1 MTVRKEKTSDRS
13 LRTLVHTLAG
23 RLLPMSS
30 RNLSRRA
37 LRRYKAG
44 QLRTAISLW
53 TRAANRGDAEAQ
65 HHLGSLYERGEGT
78 IASMIDAL
86 HWYRLAA
93 GQGYALSQER
103 LALLLANGCVQPP
116 GMRDNDP
123 IIHALFPGGL
133 KVDPAPEESLRWAL
147 AAAEQGLPMACVLVG
162 NHYAFGSTDPDY
174 QEAERWYRKAAKLGN
189 AQAQLG
195 LGTLL
200 AGEYLGTP
208 DYVGASRWFL
218 KAAEQGL
225 GTAWFYL
232 GEMHRHGLGCEPS
245 DLAAACYAQG
255 ATLGSAPAQRQLGL
269 CHLHGQG
276 VKQHVGRAE
285 TWLRKAALQGDPQ
298 SMVLLGNLHGSG
310 TSDLPPSHY
319 EASHWYRSAADLG
332 HREAQYAL
340 GRLYLAGVGVPADPV
355 QGFRWFERAATQG
368 HLDAQMQVGCQLVEG
383 IGVEPSPARALE
395 WFRAAAAQG
404 NANALHNIGQL
415 FARGID
421 GPADWASAVEH
432 YRQAAEAGSAASQLQ
447 LSGLYGTGEG
457 GLDQDYAEAARWA
470 RLAAGQGVAGA
481 MINLGR
487 FHMQGLGVPQDD
499 TEAERWLSI
508 AAEAGEPQALTA
520 LGELYGV
527 YGQDR
532 NPEKARSYLVRA
544 ADLGDARAVLLLD
557 ELGLAGHESEAENE
571 ILTLDGAKPVQGV

>member
-1 MTVRKEKTSDRS
+1 M
-13 LRTLVHTLAG
+13 RTLVHRLAG
-23 RLLPMSS
+23 RLLPTSS

-44 QLRTAISLW
+44 QLRAAIALW

-93 GQGYALSQER
+93 AQGYALSQER

-123 IIHALFPGGL
+123 IMHALFPGGL
-133 KVDPAPEESLRWAL
+133 KVDPAPEESLRWAR

-162 NHYAFGSTDPDY
+162 NHHAFGSADPDY

-232 GEMHRHGLGCEPS
+232 GEMHRHGLGCDPS

-255 ATLGSAPAQRQLGL
+255 AALGNAAAQRQLGI

-276 VKQHVGRAE
+276 VGQHVGRAE
-285 TWLRKAALQGDPQ
+285 TWLRKAALQGDPE
-298 SMVLLGNLHGSG
+298 SMVLLGNLHGNG
-310 TSDLPPSHY
+310 TEDLPPSQY
-319 EASHWYRSAADLG
+319 EASHWYRAAADLE
-332 HREAQYAL
+332 HREAQHAM
-340 GRLYLAGVGVPADPV
+340 GQLYLAGAGVPLDPV
-355 QGFRWFERAATQG
+355 QAFRWFERAARQG
-368 HLDAQMQVGCQLVEG
+368 HLDAQMQTGCHLVEG
-383 IGVEPSPARALE
+383 IGVAPSPAKALE
-395 WFRAAAAQG
+395 WFRAAADQG
-404 NANALHNIGQL
+404 NVDALHNIGQL

-421 GPADWASAVEH
+421 GPPDWAAAVEH
-432 YRQAAEAGSAASQLQ
+432 FRKAGEAGSAAAQLQ
-447 LSGLYGTGEG
+447 LSGLYGSGEA
-457 GLDQDYAEAARWA
+457 GLDQDYTEAARWA
-470 RLAAGQGVAGA
+470 RLAAEQGATGA
-481 MINLGR
+481 MVNLGR
-487 FHMQGLGVPQDD
+487 FHMQGLGVSQDD
-499 TEAERWLSI
+499 AEAEYWLGR
-508 AAEAGEPQALTA
+508 AARAGEPQALTA
-520 LGELYGV
+520 LGELYAV
-527 YGQDR
+527 YGRHRDLEQ
-532 NPEKARSYLVRA
+532 ARSWLTQA
-544 ADLGDARAVLLLD
+544 EALGDPRATLLLG
-557 ELGLAGHESEAENE
+557 ELGLSAQGSGSDDESLPVSA
-571 ILTLDGAKPVQGV
+571 ARPVQDI